1 VKYTIEGFSQAELI
15 RLGLDNTDA
24 VILRFFVD
32 FFASGEMKMLTDN
45 NGDQFAWIKYEKAI
59 SELPC
64 TGIKTTDG
72 MSRRFKK
79 LVDCG
84 VLLHHHYKVGG
95 SYSTYRMGP
104 KYRALI
110 TSAPTDEKSEGYGS
124 KVGAPTDEKSEQT
137 IHLPE
142 DSSTRDIELIPRLPT
157 KDQTEEILDYLNVK
171 AGKKY
176 RVNAPRRKVIGARFK
191 EGYTMDDFRTVID
204 NKVSSWKTDPKMNAY
219 LTPETLFAAS
229 HFDNYLNQTNT
240 TPLFQTPLGEDP
252 EIDRARFVDPL
263 AEILKAKLK

>member
-1 VKYTIEGFSQAELI
+1 MKFTIEGFSQDELI

-32 FFASGEMKMLTDN
+32 FFASGEMKMLTDH

-59 SELPC
+59 MELPC

-72 MSRRFKK
+72 MSRRFRK

-104 KYRALI
+104 EYRALI
-110 TSAPTDEKSEGYGS
+110 TSTPTDQKSDPYGS
-124 KVGAPTDEKSEQT
+124 KVGPPTDQKSEQT
-137 IHLPE
+137 ILLPE
-142 DSSTRDIELIPRLPT
+142 DPSTRDKAPIFPT
-157 KDQTEEILDYLNVK
+157 KEPTDEILAYLNDK
-171 AGKKY
+171 AGKRYKT
-176 RVNAPRRKVIGARFK
+176 NATRKKTIGARFK
-191 EGYTMDDFRTVID
+191 EGYTLADFKTVID
-204 NKVSSWKTDPKMNAY
+204 NKVSTWKDDPKMNDY

-229 HFDNYLNQTNT
+229 HFDNYLNQGVGPKTSS
-240 TPLFQTPLGEDP
+240 LFEPED
-252 EIDRARFVDPL
+252 ESRTAMSEMDKRMLRL
-263 AEILKAKLK
+263 AQRS